1 MRRRLAL
8 LAPLALGS
16 LGCPS
21 FTTMGTART
30 IREGTT
36 QFFVAPEVVYLKEY
50 NIGGSALEPSITYM
64 QFELGARHGVSES
77 VEVGGKV
84 WELGFE
90 IDTKV
95 QLARSQAENA
105 GVDLA
110 IDPGVGF
117 LTFGATGSGSGH
129 VSALYLYLPLLVGF
143 NVGGGSQLVVG
154 PKGVGQ
160 IFTGGG
166 SGGTV
171 LWAGSSLGLALKL
184 GRSFRFLPEVS
195 VMYPVSAGGLSADLA
210 FKGVAVQGGLG
221 LLFGGD

>member
-1 MRRRLAL
+1 MKRRLAL
-8 LAPLALGS
+8 LAPLALGV

-36 QFFVAPEVVYLKEY
+36 QFFVAPEVVYVKEY
-50 NIGGSALEPSITYM
+50 NIGGTGLEPSVTYM

-84 WELGFE
+84 WQLGFE
-90 IDTKV
+90 IDTKL
-95 QLARSQAENA
+95 QLVRSQAESS

-110 IDPGVGF
+110 IDPGIGY
-117 LTFGATGSGSGH
+117 LTFGSTNGGGN
-129 VSALYLYLPLLVGF
+129 VSAIHLYLPLLVGF
-143 NVGGGSQLVVG
+143 NLGGGSQLVVG

-160 IFTGGG
+160 FFAGGG
-166 SGGTV
+166 SSGTV
-171 LWAGSSLGLALKL
+171 IWAGSSLGLALKI
-184 GRSFRFLPEVS
+184 GRSFRLLPEVS
-195 VMYPVSAGGLSADLA
+195 VMYPVSVGGLSADLA
-210 FKGVAVQGGLG
+210 FQGVAVQGGLG